1 MGAESYASTLSPLSS
16 LWPPVFASEQDVGP
30 PNGWDVG
37 QEVGLEGQTG
47 VLSMSDRLAEMGR
60 LTVNDDG
67 GEQAKPGHTVVLAL
81 AGSMANFSLAAD
93 TGYSEGSL
101 RELLEKKNIAA
112 YIPIHPRQEN
122 SMVARGDFAY
132 HGDHLVC
139 PQGKVL
145 RKKSFHRR
153 SSSFQYLAREQGCQ
167 ACPIR
172 DTCLPPGHKRRYI
185 SLTMYHPVYL
195 RDRERNRTAAYR
207 RERRRRMT
215 VAEGIFASLDRLRWA
230 RSRLRGLW
238 KVDCEGYMAAF
249 AHNILKLVRRL
260 ASGVSPPAPA
270 SPAVAAALSSEPT
283 LIDAVTRCSPQ
294 RFNLLP
300 FTRCGSDF
308 TQIFDAITPIRDFL
322 TRPDHGYHCLY
333 YPG

>member
-1 MGAESYASTLSPLSS
+1 M
-16 LWPPVFASEQDVGP
+16 
-30 PNGWDVG
+30 G
-37 QEVGLEGQTG
+37 QEVGLDGQAG
-47 VLSMSDRLAEMGR
+47 VFSMSDRLAEMGR
-60 LTVNDDG
+60 ITVNDDG

-81 AGSMANFSLAAD
+81 AGSMADFSLAAD

-122 SMVARGDFAY
+122 GMIARGDFAY
-132 HGDHLVC
+132 HGDHLVS

-145 RKKSFHRR
+145 RKKCFHRR
-153 SSSFQYLAREQGCQ
+153 SSSFQYLAREQDCQ

-207 RERRRRMT
+207 RERRRRTT
-215 VAEGIFASLDRLRWA
+215 VAEGIFASLDRLSWA

-249 AHNILKLVRRL
+249 AHYILKLVRRL
-260 ASGVSPPAPA
+260 ARGVSPPSPA

-283 LIDAVTRCSPQ
+283 LTDAVTRCSPQ
-294 RFNLLP
+294 RFNLFAL
-300 FTRCGSDF
+300 TRCGSDF
-308 TQIFDAITPIRDFL
+308 TQIFDEITPMRDFL
-322 TRPDHGYHCLY
+322 NRPDRGYHCLND
-333 YPG
+333 PG